1 MAVEETADLYRAVS
15 ESELTDIM
23 SFAGFRPGMGTMSEV
38 WLSAE
43 EGGRQTP
50 IVSGYRTHFHF
61 DQDAASDHDG
71 VVTLEGPQT
80 VVPGERSVAFV
91 RFLHPEFGDRYLR
104 RGGPLPPERDREPS
118 EGSLSVSSSPARML
132 SIHVG
137 LKNPRRVAGGP
148 VRSTPQP
155 ARPERADSPIGARAQ

>member
-71 VVTLEGPQT
+71 VVTSRAHKRLFRGSDPWLSSAFCIRNSAT
-80 VVPGERSVAFV
+80 V
-91 RFLHPEFGDRYLR
+91 
-104 RGGPLPPERDREPS
+104 
-118 EGSLSVSSSPARML
+118 
-132 SIHVG
+132 I
-137 LKNPRRVAGGP
+137 
-148 VRSTPQP
+148 
-155 ARPERADSPIGARAQ
+155 